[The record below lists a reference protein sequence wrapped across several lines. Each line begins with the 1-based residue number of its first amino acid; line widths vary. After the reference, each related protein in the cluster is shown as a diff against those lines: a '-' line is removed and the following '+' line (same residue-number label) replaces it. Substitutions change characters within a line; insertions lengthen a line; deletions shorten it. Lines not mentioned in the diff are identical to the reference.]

1 MFTIHVDTVYD
12 LRLAVLP
19 LATLCDEADIKCSRE
34 KLSIIVVSSPY
45 PFVASLR
52 MLPTFFT
59 TFQLHPDGDNF
70 EEHRYKFLL
79 QLFATNI
86 SNMYSE
92 DLSMTIYIG
101 GNQRLAPLKFEDP
114 HTGYLQYSALVL
126 SHAQNIDISPID
138 FGVFVAIRST
148 EFINIVSDLVILPD
162 ELVSITL
169 TETEVKFGA
178 LTGEVTF
185 TTENKDCIIGGVK
198 GGKVFY
204 FIITLHPV
212 YFFFHISYTSKFVW
226 IFKTVSSRNLL
237 SCCTGLHASYLV
249 CY

>member
-19 LATLCDEADIKCSRE
+19 LATLCDEAHIKCSRE

-59 TFQLHPDGDNF
+59 SFLLHPDGDNF

-114 HTGYLQYSALVL
+114 REFITLYVFRFYSEESRFRNWIHWWFLNRGWFLSALKFDWNFDL
-126 SHAQNIDISPID
+126 TMLGHFRIFWSPE
-138 FGVFVAIRST
+138 S
-148 EFINIVSDLVILPD
+148 L
-162 ELVSITL
+162 
-169 TETEVKFGA
+169 
-178 LTGEVTF
+178 
-185 TTENKDCIIGGVK
+185 C
-198 GGKVFY
+198 
-204 FIITLHPV
+204 
-212 YFFFHISYTSKFVW
+212 
-226 IFKTVSSRNLL
+226 
-237 SCCTGLHASYLV
+237 LV
-249 CY
+249 CDEIFF